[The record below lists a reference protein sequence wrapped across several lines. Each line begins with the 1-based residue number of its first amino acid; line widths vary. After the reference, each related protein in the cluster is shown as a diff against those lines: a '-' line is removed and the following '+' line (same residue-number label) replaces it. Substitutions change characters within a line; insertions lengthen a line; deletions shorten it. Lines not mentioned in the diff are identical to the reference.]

1 MIALL
6 NLGWPVDH
14 PDSSGRTPLM
24 AAAVNGYVAMARLLL
39 QRGADPNRRAPGGS
53 VLDFARR
60 GGSAEVIELLLGAG
74 AR

>member
-1 MIALL
+1 
-6 NLGWPVDH
+6 
-14 PDSSGRTPLM
+14 M